1 MQFLKE
7 IKMNDAQKV
16 AQILLKEKA
25 VFLRPHDMFTWT
37 SGIKSPVYCDNR
49 LLISTVNSRETII
62 QAFSKKIATLNVDCI
77 AGTATAGI
85 PWAAWI
91 AHELKLPMIYVR
103 SSSKEHGRQ
112 NAIEGAAAEGSR
124 CVLIEDLISTG
135 KSSIAAAQKIQE
147 AKLDVL
153 KVMSIFTYGFAEV
166 DTLFQKA
173 NLEFESLS
181 SFDVLAQV
189 AYDDKV
195 LDASTLDQ
203 VLEWRKSVVFP

>member
-1 MQFLKE
+1 
-7 IKMNDAQKV
+7 MNQAQLV
-16 AQILLKEKA
+16 ASILLKEKA

-49 LLISTVNSRETII
+49 LLISTVESREVII
-62 QAFSKKIATLNVDCI
+62 QSFCAKITNRKVDFI

-112 NAIEGAAAEGSR
+112 NAIEGAAPAGSS

-135 KSSIAAAQKIQE
+135 KSSIAAAQKLQD
-147 AKLDVL
+147 AGL
-153 KVMSIFTYGFAEV
+153 KVIDVMSIFTYGFQEV
-166 DTLFQKA
+166 DHLFEKA
-173 NLEFESLS
+173 NLSFDSLS
-181 SFDVLAQV
+181 NFETLAQV
-189 AYDDKV
+189 AYHDKV
-195 LDASTLDQ
+195 LDSHTLDE
-203 VLEWRKSVVFP
+203 VLHWRKSVVIP

>member
-1 MQFLKE
+1 MTDSK
-7 IKMNDAQKV
+7 IV
-16 AQILLKEKA
+16 AKLLLKEKA

-49 LLISTVNSRETII
+49 LLISTVTTRETII
-62 QAFSKKIATLNVDCI
+62 QAFTKKIAPLKVDCI

-112 NAIEGAAAEGSR
+112 NAIEGAASEGAS
-124 CVLIEDLISTG
+124 CILIEDLISTG
-135 KSSIAAAQKIQE
+135 KSSIAAAQKLQE
-147 AKLDVL
+147 AKLNVL
-153 KVMSIFTYGFAEV
+153 KVMSIFTYGFSEV
-166 DTLFQKA
+166 DTLFQRA
-173 NLEFESLS
+173 NLDFESLS

-195 LDASTLDQ
+195 LDANTLDQ

>member
-1 MQFLKE
+1 
-7 IKMNDAQKV
+7 MNDAQTV
-16 AQILLKEKA
+16 AKILLDEKA
-25 VFLRPHDMFTWT
+25 VFLRPHEPFTWT

-49 LLISTVNSRETII
+49 LLISTVDSRQLIVK
-62 QAFSKKIATLNVDCI
+62 AFCRKIEELKPQYI

-91 AHELKLPMIYVR
+91 AYEMKLPMIYVR

-112 NAIEGAAAEGSR
+112 NAIEGAAPAGSS

-135 KSSIAAAQKIQE
+135 KSSIAAAQKLQE
-147 AKLDVL
+147 ANLKVL
-153 KVMSIFTYGFAEV
+153 KVMSIFTYGFSEV
-166 DTLFQKA
+166 DSLFLNA
-173 NLEFESLS
+173 GIGFESLS
-181 SFDVLAQV
+181 NFDVLARV

-195 LDASTLDQ
+195 LDSKTLDQ

>member
-1 MQFLKE
+1 
-7 IKMNDAQKV
+7 MNDAQTV
-16 AQILLKEKA
+16 AKILLAEKA
-25 VFLRPHDMFTWT
+25 VFLRPHEPFTWT

-49 LLISTVNSRETII
+49 LLISTVESRQQIVK
-62 QAFSKKIATLNVDCI
+62 AFCRKIEALKPQYI

-91 AHELKLPMIYVR
+91 AYDMKLPMIYVR

-112 NAIEGAAAEGSR
+112 NAIEGSAPEGSS

-135 KSSIAAAQKIQE
+135 KSSIAAAQKLQE
-147 AKLDVL
+147 ADLKVL
-153 KVMSIFTYGFAEV
+153 KVMSIFTYGFSEV
-166 DTLFQKA
+166 DSLFLKA
-173 NLEFESLS
+173 GLEFESLS
-181 SFDVLAQV
+181 NFDFLARV

-195 LDASTLDQ
+195 LDSKTLDQ